1 MVTERLRVKSRSILP
16 QSSQG
21 IFFIMKA
28 KMENLEKDE
37 LIEIIKS
44 MWVEKILKDVD
55 DVYPEDSV
63 QRQNTIESLFI
74 DTAINIDNNILKYF
88 GHDV

>member
-1 MVTERLRVKSRSILP
+1 MKS
-16 QSSQG
+16 
-21 IFFIMKA
+21 
-28 KMENLEKDE
+28 KMDNLEKDE

-88 GHDV
+88 GYDV

>member
-1 MVTERLRVKSRSILP
+1 MD
-16 QSSQG
+16 
-21 IFFIMKA
+21 
-28 KMENLEKDE
+28 NLEKDE

-88 GHDV
+88 GYDV

>member
-1 MVTERLRVKSRSILP
+1 
-16 QSSQG
+16 
-21 IFFIMKA
+21 MKA
-28 KMENLEKDE
+28 KMDNLEKDE

-88 GHDV
+88 GYDV

>member
-1 MVTERLRVKSRSILP
+1 
-16 QSSQG
+16 
-21 IFFIMKA
+21 MKA
-28 KMENLEKDE
+28 KIDNLEKDE

-55 DVYPEDSV
+55 DVYPKDSV

-74 DTAINIDNNILKYF
+74 DTAINIDYNILKYF

>member
-1 MVTERLRVKSRSILP
+1 MKS
-16 QSSQG
+16 
-21 IFFIMKA
+21 
-28 KMENLEKDE
+28 KMDNLEKDE

>member
-1 MVTERLRVKSRSILP
+1 MD
-16 QSSQG
+16 
-21 IFFIMKA
+21 
-28 KMENLEKDE
+28 NLEKDE
-37 LIEIIKS
+37 LIEMIKS

-88 GHDV
+88 GYDV